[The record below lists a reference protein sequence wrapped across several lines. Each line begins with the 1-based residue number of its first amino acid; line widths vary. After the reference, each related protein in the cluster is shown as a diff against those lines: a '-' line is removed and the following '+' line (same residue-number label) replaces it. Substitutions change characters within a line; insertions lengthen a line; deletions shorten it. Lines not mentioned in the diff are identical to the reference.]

1 MWPTLQVKSEKRLA
15 AYRHTPVLAADFLK
29 FMKSGS
35 GHRDHWQ
42 QSVHM
47 SPQLLYLEHESW
59 LRTVVRSRISEA
71 DAVEDIMQNIA
82 LALVR
87 HRESLPEIRQIGA
100 WLYQV
105 AVKQVLMYRRT
116 RGRRRKF
123 EDKLALGA
131 AAELG
136 SAEPLEPVERVL
148 AAEQQEQ
155 VRAAMQDLDELDRQ
169 ILMLKYSE
177 GWSYRQLAEHLGVKE
192 DTIEYRLTKARKKL
206 RQLLS
211 RTMGEN

>member
-1 MWPTLQVKSEKRLA
+1 
-15 AYRHTPVLAADFLK
+15 
-29 FMKSGS
+29 
-35 GHRDHWQ
+35 
-42 QSVHM
+42 M
-47 SPQLLYLEHESW
+47 SPQLLYLENESW
-59 LRTVVRSRISEA
+59 LRTVVRSRISEP

-87 HRESLPEIRQIGA
+87 QRETLTDIQQVGA

-105 AVKQVLMYRRT
+105 AVRQVLMYRRT

-123 EDKLALGA
+123 EDRLAAGEA
-131 AAELG
+131 ADVQPQT
-136 SAEPLEPVERVL
+136 PLNPVDRVL

-155 VRAAMQDLDELDRQ
+155 VRSAMQQLDELDRQ

-192 DTIEYRLTKARKKL
+192 DTVEYRLVKARKNL
-206 RQLLS
+206 RRLLAS
-211 RTMGEN
+211 TVT